1 MTTLTNRMTAA
12 LDEYGAWQEP
22 LFEDLHRHPELSMLE
37 ERTHGI
43 VAAQLTEY
51 GYEVQQIG
59 GGVVGVLSNG
69 PGPTVLMRADMDG
82 LPVKEASGL
91 D

>member
-37 ERTHGI
+37 ERTRGHKTCP
-43 VAAQLTEY
+43 QPLTPLHSHRN
-51 GYEVQQIG
+51 VF
-59 GGVVGVLSNG
+59 
-69 PGPTVLMRADMDG
+69 
-82 LPVKEASGL
+82 
-91 D
+91 